1 MKLKKDY
8 RKVEKKKTS
17 DNSKKLEEFKAVTDK
32 PTCEF
37 CKSSFAKEETLLVHV
52 CAKKE
57 RWLARDEKQVKM
69 GFMFFQKYYQMS
81 FRATMHRNKTFEDF
95 INSSLYIGFVRFAK
109 YVIDINAIDP
119 EKYIEFLI
127 RAQVPLKNWEK
138 AFVYEQYI
146 RELNKSEPVEAAF
159 ERNVLLMQQ
168 WSMDTG
174 LEWSDFFREVNP
186 ILATKWIQGGRI
198 SPWILYT
205 AESADSL
212 FSRMSAEQVA
222 MIEKTVEPKFWERK
236 FKENPDDLEFVQ
248 SVLKDAGL

>member
-17 DNSKKLEEFKAVTDK
+17 NNDKKLEEFKATSEK

-37 CKSSFAKEETLLVHV
+37 CKVSFAKEETLLVHV

-57 RWLARDEKQVKM
+57 RWLSRDEKHVKM
-69 GFMFFQKYYQMS
+69 GFMFFQKYHFMS

-95 INSSLYIGFVRFAK
+95 INSTLYVGFVRFAK
-109 YVIDINAIDP
+109 YIIDINAIDP

-127 RAQVPLKNWEK
+127 KAQVPLKNWEK
-138 AFVYEQYI
+138 QFVYEQYI
-146 RELNKSEPVEAAF
+146 RELNKTEPVEAAF

-174 LEWSDFFREVNP
+174 SDWNDFFREVNP

-205 AESADSL
+205 AESAEEL
-212 FSRMSAEQVA
+212 FARMSPEQLT
-222 MIEKTVEPKFWERK
+222 MIEKTIEPRFWERK
-236 FKENPDDLEFVQ
+236 FKESPDDLAFVQ